1 MNKKKQVSLMVAVA
15 IALGA
20 TATSKFPGFSEAS
33 AIGAIA
39 FEHNNDSN
47 RLTSIS
53 GQRKLNAQTIV
64 ASLGRVQ
71 PNDDGYKPER
81 TAQCGK
87 RQASGGQAGDRRI
100 IKFPAVR
107 GKKVVRVSY
116 DMLRIPDKLQII
128 SKGKAVL
135 DTGFVSGRKTR
146 SISFNQSPKEITVVV
161 TGNSSNSNTLWTYT
175 VYCPA

>member
-1 MNKKKQVSLMVAVA
+1 MVAVA

-20 TATSKFPGFSEAS
+20 TATSKFPGFSEAT

-39 FEHNNDSN
+39 FEHSNDSN

-53 GQRKLNAQTIV
+53 DQGKLNAKTIA

-100 IKFPAVR
+100 VKFPTLR
-107 GKKVVRVSY
+107 GKKVIRISY
-116 DMLRIPDKLQII
+116 DMLNIPDKLQII
-128 SKGKAVL
+128 HKGKVVL
-135 DTGFVSGRKTR
+135 DTGFVSGDKTR

-161 TGNSSNSNTLWTYT
+161 KGNSTNSGTLWTYT